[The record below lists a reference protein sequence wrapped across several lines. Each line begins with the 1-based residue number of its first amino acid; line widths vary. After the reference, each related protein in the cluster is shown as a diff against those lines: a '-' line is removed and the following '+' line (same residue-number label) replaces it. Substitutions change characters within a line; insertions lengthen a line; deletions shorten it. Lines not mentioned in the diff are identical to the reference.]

1 MKVVKL
7 VFVFLIPL
15 CCLPVLLPAQ
25 TITQD
30 EFLNLLI
37 KTHPLFEK
45 EKLTTQIEKEEQ
57 NSYLGAED
65 WTFFSAANYSHLEP
79 AIAYAGPE
87 KMDTFSVD
95 GGLERLFWKT
105 GGRLSASFSSSLSY
119 IKIDPVFGF
128 PDHFYQNQFSITY
141 THPLLQN
148 KKGFLDRLQ
157 HNLKQYDVDFSE
169 VRAIENLENFLSDSA
184 RKFLDWVLLTEQ
196 RKIVSE
202 RLSLSEEELA
212 RTERKLKAHLIDKVD
227 LIRAEDAVRIAKQ
240 NQMLVESQWKALQAE
255 LAVLSQNHKIYD
267 LSPQFNLYEVREFIP
282 LNEAISQLKAESRL
296 IHTLNIRLKQ
306 LEYSLK
312 GYEEILK
319 PKLSALAQFNIKN
332 AAEGLGRAL
341 GMDKPDLVVGLQ
353 YSFPIRNRTAKA
365 QITKTD
371 LQIHQLK
378 KQVDDLT
385 LTLASVLTNL
395 YIQIRELEKVLTL
408 NQEQIESAKRKTEE
422 ELKLYNQGR
431 GDLTFVIQSR
441 DNEENAKLTYA
452 VNALT
457 YHKLIIEY
465 QALMDQLY
473 K

>member
-128 PDHFYQNQFSITY
+128 PDHFYQNQLSITY